1 MLIAGACENCFG
13 FGAMAQNPSP
23 LNAQSHMLLTM
34 SNNSPASSPLDLDS
48 IDQDLTDV
56 ETALQRLDAGT
67 YFVDEITGAPLSQ
80 DLLNANPTARRA

>member
-1 MLIAGACENCFG
+1 MT
-13 FGAMAQNPSP
+13 QNPSP
-23 LNAQSHMLLTM
+23 INAQSHMLLTM
-34 SNNSPASSPLDLDS
+34 SNNSPASSPLDLDA

-80 DLLNANPTARRA
+80 DLLNSNPTARRA

>member
-1 MLIAGACENCFG
+1 MIVV
-13 FGAMAQNPSP
+13 MVID
-23 LNAQSHMLLTM
+23 M

-80 DLLNANPTARRA
+80 ELLNANPTARRA

>member
-1 MLIAGACENCFG
+1 
-13 FGAMAQNPSP
+13 MAQNPSP
-23 LNAQSHMLLTM
+23 INAQSHMLVPM
-34 SNNSPASSPLDLDS
+34 SDALDLDA

-80 DLLNANPTARRA
+80 EMLNANPTARRA

>member
-1 MLIAGACENCFG
+1 
-13 FGAMAQNPSP
+13 MAQNPSP
-23 LNAQSHMLLTM
+23 INAQSHMLVVMVIDM
-34 SNNSPASSPLDLDS
+34 SNNSPASSPLDLDA

-67 YFVDEITGAPLSQ
+67 YFVDEITVAPLSQ

>member
-1 MLIAGACENCFG
+1 
-13 FGAMAQNPSP
+13 MAQNPSP
-23 LNAQSHMLLTM
+23 INAQSHMLLTM
-34 SNNSPASSPLDLDS
+34 SNNSPASSSLDLDA

-80 DLLNANPTARRA
+80 EMLNANPTARRA

>member
-1 MLIAGACENCFG
+1 
-13 FGAMAQNPSP
+13 MAQNPSP
-23 LNAQSHMLLTM
+23 INAQSHMLEYM
-34 SNNSPASSPLDLDS
+34 SDALDLDA

-80 DLLNANPTARRA
+80 EMLNANPTARRA

>member
-1 MLIAGACENCFG
+1 
-13 FGAMAQNPSP
+13 MAQNPS
-23 LNAQSHMLLTM
+23 LVNAQSHMLLTM
-34 SNNSPASSPLDLDS
+34 SNNSSPLDLDA

-80 DLLNANPTARRA
+80 DLLNSNPTARRA

>member
-1 MLIAGACENCFG
+1 
-13 FGAMAQNPSP
+13 MAQNPSP
-23 LNAQSHMLLTM
+23 IKAQSHMLESM
-34 SNNSPASSPLDLDS
+34 SDALDLDA

-80 DLLNANPTARRA
+80 EMLNANPTARRA

>member
-1 MLIAGACENCFG
+1 
-13 FGAMAQNPSP
+13 MAQNPSP
-23 LNAQSHMLLTM
+23 SNAQSHMLESM
-34 SNNSPASSPLDLDS
+34 SDALDLDA

-80 DLLNANPTARRA
+80 EMLNANPTARRA

>member
-1 MLIAGACENCFG
+1 
-13 FGAMAQNPSP
+13 MAQNPSP
-23 LNAQSHMLLTM
+23 INAQSHMLLTM

-80 DLLNANPTARRA
+80 EMLNANPTARRA

>member
-1 MLIAGACENCFG
+1 MVID
-13 FGAMAQNPSP
+13 
-23 LNAQSHMLLTM
+23 M
-34 SNNSPASSPLDLDS
+34 SNNSPASSSLDLDA

>member
-1 MLIAGACENCFG
+1 
-13 FGAMAQNPSP
+13 MAQNPSP
-23 LNAQSHMLLTM
+23 INAQSHMLESM
-34 SNNSPASSPLDLDS
+34 SDALALDLDS

>member
-1 MLIAGACENCFG
+1 
-13 FGAMAQNPSP
+13 MAQNPSP
-23 LNAQSHMLLTM
+23 INEQSHMLEPM
-34 SNNSPASSPLDLDS
+34 SDALDLEA

-80 DLLNANPTARRA
+80 DLLNNNPTARRA

>member
-1 MLIAGACENCFG
+1 MT
-13 FGAMAQNPSP
+13 QYPSP
-23 LNAQSHMLLTM
+23 INAQSHMLLTM
-34 SNNSPASSPLDLDS
+34 SNNSPASSPLDLDA

-80 DLLNANPTARRA
+80 DLLNSNPTARRA

>member
-1 MLIAGACENCFG
+1 MLE
-13 FGAMAQNPSP
+13 S
-23 LNAQSHMLLTM
+23 M
-34 SNNSPASSPLDLDS
+34 SDALDLDA

-80 DLLNANPTARRA
+80 DLLNSNPTTRRA

>member
-1 MLIAGACENCFG
+1 
-13 FGAMAQNPSP
+13 
-23 LNAQSHMLLTM
+23 MLLNM
-34 SNNSPASSPLDLDS
+34 SNNSPASSPLDLDG

-80 DLLNANPTARRA
+80 EMLNANPTARRA

>member
-1 MLIAGACENCFG
+1 MLE
-13 FGAMAQNPSP
+13 S
-23 LNAQSHMLLTM
+23 M
-34 SNNSPASSPLDLDS
+34 SDALDLDA

-80 DLLNANPTARRA
+80 DLLNSNPTARRA

>member
-1 MLIAGACENCFG
+1 
-13 FGAMAQNPSP
+13 MAQNPSP
-23 LNAQSHMLLTM
+23 INTQSHMLLTM
-34 SNNSPASSPLDLDS
+34 SNNSSPLDLDA

-80 DLLNANPTARRA
+80 EMLNANPTARRA

>member
-1 MLIAGACENCFG
+1 
-13 FGAMAQNPSP
+13 
-23 LNAQSHMLLTM
+23 MLLTM
-34 SNNSPASSPLDLDS
+34 SNNSPASSSLDLDA

-80 DLLNANPTARRA
+80 EMLNANPTARRA

>member
-1 MLIAGACENCFG
+1 
-13 FGAMAQNPSP
+13 MAQNPSP
-23 LNAQSHMLLTM
+23 INAQSHMLLTM
-34 SNNSPASSPLDLDS
+34 SNNSPTSSPLDLDG

-80 DLLNANPTARRA
+80 DLLNSNPTARRA

>member
-1 MLIAGACENCFG
+1 
-13 FGAMAQNPSP
+13 MAQNPSP
-23 LNAQSHMLLTM
+23 INAQSHMLLTM
-34 SNNSPASSPLDLDS
+34 SNNSSPLDLDA

-80 DLLNANPTARRA
+80 EMLNANPTARRA

>member
-1 MLIAGACENCFG
+1 
-13 FGAMAQNPSP
+13 
-23 LNAQSHMLLTM
+23 MLLTM
-34 SNNSPASSPLDLDS
+34 SNNSPASSSLDLDA

>member
-1 MLIAGACENCFG
+1 
-13 FGAMAQNPSP
+13 MAQNPSP
-23 LNAQSHMLLTM
+23 INPQSHMLEPM
-34 SNNSPASSPLDLDS
+34 SDALDLDA

-80 DLLNANPTARRA
+80 EMLNANPTARRA

>member
-1 MLIAGACENCFG
+1 
-13 FGAMAQNPSP
+13 MAQNPSP
-23 LNAQSHMLLTM
+23 INAQSHMLENM
-34 SNNSPASSPLDLDS
+34 SDALDLDA

-80 DLLNANPTARRA
+80 EMLNANPTARRA

>member
-1 MLIAGACENCFG
+1 
-13 FGAMAQNPSP
+13 
-23 LNAQSHMLLTM
+23 MLLTM
-34 SNNSPASSPLDLDS
+34 SNNSPTSSPLDLDG

>member
-1 MLIAGACENCFG
+1 
-13 FGAMAQNPSP
+13 MAQNPSP
-23 LNAQSHMLLTM
+23 INAQSHMLLTM

-67 YFVDEITGAPLSQ
+67 YFVDEIMGAPLSQ

>member
-1 MLIAGACENCFG
+1 
-13 FGAMAQNPSP
+13 MAQNPSP
-23 LNAQSHMLLTM
+23 INAESHMLENM
-34 SNNSPASSPLDLDS
+34 SDALDLDA

>member
-1 MLIAGACENCFG
+1 
-13 FGAMAQNPSP
+13 MAQNPSP
-23 LNAQSHMLLTM
+23 INVQSHMLESM
-34 SNNSPASSPLDLDS
+34 SDALDLDA

-80 DLLNANPTARRA
+80 ELLNANPTARRA

>member
-1 MLIAGACENCFG
+1 MLE
-13 FGAMAQNPSP
+13 S
-23 LNAQSHMLLTM
+23 M
-34 SNNSPASSPLDLDS
+34 SDALDLDA

-80 DLLNANPTARRA
+80 DLLNDNPTARRA

>member
-1 MLIAGACENCFG
+1 
-13 FGAMAQNPSP
+13 MAQNPSP
-23 LNAQSHMLLTM
+23 INAESHMLENM
-34 SNNSPASSPLDLDS
+34 SDALDLDA

-80 DLLNANPTARRA
+80 EMLSANPTARRA